1 MNVVVLV
8 KYVPNPSGDP
18 PEIGPDHRLR
28 REEAS
33 GALDPSD
40 APGVEIALRL
50 VETGGGEVTVVSMG
64 PEPAMTAVSKALAMG
79 ADRGMLITDS
89 SLRGA
94 DVLATARVLAAAIER
109 VPFDLVVAGVEST
122 DGGTGTMPMTLAA
135 MLGLPSATFARRVV
149 LEDRNLVIERQTS
162 SGYDVVEC
170 ALPAVVTVTAGI
182 AEPRLAS
189 LREIVAAKRKPMER
203 LSLTDLGLSPE
214 DVRPT
219 QEIVGLEFASDKRT
233 GEIIDDPA
241 DAAARIVQ
249 FLEDA
254 AVIQR

>member
-1 MNVVVLV
+1 MNVVVLA

-40 APGVEIALRL
+40 APSVEIALRL
-50 VETGGGEVTVVSMG
+50 AETAGGEVTVVSMG
-64 PEPAMTAVSKALAMG
+64 PEPAMAAVAKALAMG
-79 ADRGMLITDS
+79 ADRGVLITDD
-89 SLRGA
+89 SLKGA

-109 VPFDLVVAGVEST
+109 APFDLVVAGVEST
-122 DGGTGTMPMTLAA
+122 DGATGTMPMALAA
-135 MLGLPSATFARRVV
+135 MLGVPSATFARHVV
-149 LEDRNLVIERQTS
+149 LEDRRVRIERQTS

-182 AEPRLAS
+182 AEPRLPS
-189 LREIVAAKRKPMER
+189 LREIVAARKKPTEG
-203 LSLTDLGLSPE
+203 LSLAELGLEPE

-219 QEIVGLEFASDKRT
+219 QAIIGLEFASDTRT
-233 GEIIDDPA
+233 GEIVDDPA
-241 DAAARIVQ
+241 DAPARIVQ
-249 FLEDA
+249 FLKEA
-254 AVIQR
+254 EVI

>member
-1 MNVVVLV
+1 
-8 KYVPNPSGDP
+8 
-18 PEIGPDHRLR
+18 
-28 REEAS
+28 
-33 GALDPSD
+33 
-40 APGVEIALRL
+40 
-50 VETGGGEVTVVSMG
+50 
-64 PEPAMTAVSKALAMG
+64 
-79 ADRGMLITDS
+79 MLITDS

-241 DAAARIVQ
+241 DAPARIVQ